1 MSTLHLK
8 ETASSRESSNYA
20 ILPLQIYSHVMTN
33 ELFFITHHWHDELE
47 ILYIEEGEYVIH
59 VNGIAHQAKAGEIY
73 FINSQEIHQISAVTH
88 KASHH
93 AIVFDPKIIRFE
105 WHDPSNQKYLN
116 PVIKGKIKYPLHV
129 NNSPIANTN
138 IIKEFKEALTAYLH
152 AHPSWQIVV
161 KASLLKIIAIL
172 IDTEAMINTNLTE
185 TEGKD
190 DEKAIMTNTIM
201 AYIQR
206 NYMNKITLDE
216 LAELANLS
224 VSYFCKFFK
233 SMFEKTAVEYI
244 NEYRIE
250 KACLLLTQTDD
261 KIIDI
266 AFSVGFENFS
276 YFIRKFK
283 ILKGMTPS
291 KYRSNHRLAS

>member
-8 ETASSRESSNYA
+8 ETTSSRESSDYV
-20 ILPLQIYSHVMTN
+20 ILPLQIYSFVMTN

-47 ILYIEEGEYVIH
+47 ILYIEKGEYLIH
-59 VNGIAHQAKAGEIY
+59 VNGIAHSANEGDVF
-73 FINSQEIHQISAVTH
+73 FINSQEIHQITALTH
-88 KASHH
+88 QATHH
-93 AIVFDPKIIRFE
+93 AIIFDPKIIRFE
-105 WHDPSNQKYLN
+105 WHDPSNQKYIN
-116 PVIKGKIKYPLHV
+116 PIIRGKIKYPLHV
-129 NNSPIANTN
+129 NDLPDATAK
-138 IIKEFKEALTAYLH
+138 IIREFQDVLSAYH
-152 AHPSWQIVV
+152 HSRASWQIVV
-161 KASLLKIIAIL
+161 KASLLKMIAVL
-172 IDTEAMINTNLTE
+172 IDAEAMINVNTTE
-185 TEGKD
+185 EKD
-190 DEKAIMTNTIM
+190 DEKAMTTKTIMT
-201 AYIQR
+201 YIQR

-216 LAELANLS
+216 LASLVNLS
-224 VSYFCKFFK
+224 VNYFCKFFK

-283 ILKGMTPS
+283 TLKGMTPS
-291 KYRSNHRLAS
+291 EYRSNH

>member
-20 ILPLQIYSHVMTN
+20 ILPLQIYSHVMVN
-33 ELFFITHHWHDELE
+33 ELFFISHHWHNELE
-47 ILYIEEGEYVIH
+47 ILYIEKGSYVIH
-59 VNGIAHQAKAGEIY
+59 VNSVAHQAKEGEVY
-73 FINSQEIHQISAVTH
+73 FINSQEIHQITALTH
-88 KASHH
+88 EAIHH

-116 PVIKGKIKYPLHV
+116 PVIRGKIKYPLHI
-129 NNSPIANTN
+129 NHSPIANAS
-138 IIKEFKEALTAYLH
+138 IIKEFQEALTAYH
-152 AHPSWQIVV
+152 HGHTSWQIVV
-161 KASLLKIIAIL
+161 KAALLKIIAIL
-172 IDTEAMINTNLTE
+172 IDTKSMINADLAE
-185 TEGKD
+185 EKD
-190 DEKAIMTNTIM
+190 DEKAMTTRTVM
-201 AYIQR
+201 AYIQG

-216 LAELANLS
+216 LADLANLS
-224 VSYFCKFFK
+224 VNYFCKFFK
-233 SMFEKTAVEYI
+233 SMFDKTAVEYI

-250 KACLLLTQTDD
+250 KACSLLTQTDD

-291 KYRSNHRLAS
+291 EYRNNR